1 MKKLIII
8 LAIMAMAV
16 CANAWT
22 LRWDAVEGAGSLV
35 LKWKPY
41 PDGYAFPGS
50 PAPTALIEDM
60 ELATEVTLPGTAT
73 EWELPET
80 LSEGS
85 RYVFFIQ
92 ALNQGSVSGNSDYL
106 CWTKPQSAQ
115 VVELPL
121 DAGGD
126 IQINIYQTPR

>member
-1 MKKLIII
+1 MKKLIIVLAI
-8 LAIMAMAV
+8 LAIAV

-22 LRWDAVEGAGSLV
+22 LKWDAVEGAGSLV

-50 PAPTALIEDM
+50 PAPDVLVRDTEDV
-60 ELATEVTLPGTAT
+60 TEVTLPGTAT

-92 ALNQGSVSGNSDYL
+92 SINQSSVSGNSDYL

-121 DAGGD
+121 STGGD
-126 IQINIYQTPR
+126 IQINIYQAR